1 MRLNEF
7 YTNSTS
13 MKLTEAVHVIPLTE
27 EQFDEL
33 KDRMSVPIPAE
44 IAMIALSDILESDEL
59 SDDFMCTAQI
69 NPNQDVR
76 PIVAN
81 WLKLNMPTEMH
92 RFNGVEDQEYLQYG
106 IYSTLHGYPPKN

>member
-7 YTNSTS
+7 AKIRNTTLNES
-13 MKLTEAVHVIPLTE
+13 VHTIPLTE
-27 EQFDEL
+27 KQFDEL
-33 KDRMSVPIPAE
+33 KERMSIPIPAE
-44 IAMIALSDILESDEL
+44 IAMIALSDILESDDL
-59 SDDFMCTAQI
+59 SADFISTSQR

-106 IYSTLHGYPPKN
+106 LYSTLHGYPPKN